1 MRQTD
6 KSYNASTIERIAI
19 TEHYAPMIMA
29 PSSKIFKNN
38 KTQKYSYLYYMFN
51 VHACMHV
58 RMRAC
63 MLMYTH
69 THICIHQP
77 HIRYQFHPS
86 DSKHTCTNI
95 NIYEH
100 CSHTFMPIHT
110 RLKPKKNKTNTKHTI
125 NEHTQMH
132 IYTHTHTHTHKYTYI
147 NK

>member
-1 MRQTD
+1 
-6 KSYNASTIERIAI
+6 
-19 TEHYAPMIMA
+19 
-29 PSSKIFKNN
+29 
-38 KTQKYSYLYYMFN
+38 MFN

-110 RLKPKKNKTNTKHTI
+110 RPKPKKNKNQHQTHNQRTHTNAYIHT
-125 NEHTQMH
+125 HTH
-132 IYTHTHTHTHKYTYI
+132 TTHTHTTHTHTHTHTHTRI
-147 NK
+147 HTRTHTHTHI